1 MWIKNW
7 KEFFSAKKNVFI
19 FIFNFL
25 FLFASLNI
33 FTQFLVFNENR
44 NYTVQLNDPIL
55 EFFNAVNLDTIAFAF
70 IYISLI
76 SFLIYASFRP
86 KLLMMAVTSYTFLV
100 WTRLF
105 TMYVTPLDVPA
116 GAIEFNDPLVFLLGT
131 GQPVMKDLFFSG
143 HTSTL
148 TLITLLAFNA
158 PNFSN
163 NDIKLK
169 ADKYFKY
176 FLLVSLIIVAMCV
189 ILQKAHYTI
198 DVFAAPFFAFGVY
211 ALAKKIYGVK

>member
-7 KEFFSAKKNVFI
+7 KEFFSSKKNVFI
-19 FIFNFL
+19 FVFNFL
-25 FLFASLNI
+25 FLFTSLNI

-44 NYTVQLNDPIL
+44 SYVVQLNDPIL
-55 EFFNAVNLDTIAFAF
+55 QSFNSVNLEVIAFTF
-70 IYISLI
+70 IYIPLI
-76 SFLIYASFRP
+76 LFLIYASFRP
-86 KLLMMAVTSYTFLV
+86 HLLMMAVTSYTFLV
-100 WTRLF
+100 WARLF
-105 TMYVTPLDVPA
+105 SMYLTPLDVPA
-116 GAIEFNDPLVFLLGT
+116 GAIEFSDPLVFLFGT

-158 PNFSN
+158 QDFSD

-169 ADKYFKY
+169 ADKYLKY
-176 FLLVSLIIVAMCV
+176 FLLISLIIVALCV

-198 DVFAAPFFAFGVY
+198 DVFAAPFFAFGIYVITR
-211 ALAKKIYGVK
+211 KIYGIS

>member
-1 MWIKNW
+1 MWIRNW

-19 FIFNFL
+19 FFFNFL

-55 EFFNAVNLDTIAFAF
+55 ESFNAVNLDTIAFAF

-86 KLLMMAVTSYTFLV
+86 RLFMMAVTSYTFLV
-100 WTRLF
+100 WMRLF
-105 TMYVTPLDVPA
+105 AMYVTPLDVPA

-148 TLITLLAFNA
+148 TLITLLTFNA
-158 PNFSN
+158 PNFSS

-176 FLLVSLIIVAMCV
+176 FLLLSLIIVALCV